1 MASTERLPV
10 VLSWSGG
17 KDSAMALHAL
27 RQDPSVVVVSLLT
40 TVASEYQRIS
50 HHGVR
55 VELLERQ
62 AAAAEVPLHIIELP
76 TSATNDLYEA
86 AMERAMRHFL
96 ERGVRHVA
104 FGDIFLEDLRRY
116 RERNL
121 ARVGMEALFPLWGND
136 TQALMER
143 FLALGFQATLV
154 CVDGQKLS
162 REFAGRA
169 LDVSL
174 LKDLPA
180 GVDPCGENGE
190 YHSFVHAGPIFEEPL
205 SVQAGEVVTRDTRHF
220 ADLTLAQV
228 PT

>member
-27 RQDPSVVVVSLLT
+27 RQDPSVEVVSLLT

-62 AAAAEVPLHIIELP
+62 AAAAKVPLHTIELP

-121 ARVGMEALFPLWGND
+121 ARVGMEALFPLWGNG
-136 TQALMER
+136 TGALMER

-162 REFAGRA
+162 RDFAGRA
-169 LDVSL
+169 LDASL
-174 LKDLPA
+174 LMDLPG
-180 GVDPCGENGE
+180 GVDPC
-190 YHSFVHAGPIFEEPL
+190 
-205 SVQAGEVVTRDTRHF
+205 
-220 ADLTLAQV
+220 
-228 PT
+228 